1 MVTSISL
8 AEKYPPV
15 KEAHINVQ
23 RVGHNTVTECIS
35 SQLRVP
41 EIYTY
46 LLTFCENL
54 GLNMLFCSAEAAMK
68 S

>member
-15 KEAHINVQ
+15 MKHIQ
-23 RVGHNTVTECIS
+23 MLHRVGHNAVTECIG

-46 LLTFCENL
+46 LLTYL
-54 GLNMLFCSAEAAMK
+54 LSVKIWG
-68 S
+68 

>member
-15 KEAHINVQ
+15 MKHIQ
-23 RVGHNTVTECIS
+23 MYIVGHNAVTECIG

-46 LLTFCENL
+46 LLSVKIW
-54 GLNMLFCSAEAAMK
+54 G
-68 S
+68 

>member
-15 KEAHINVQ
+15 KEAHINVH
-23 RVGHNTVTECIS
+23 RVGHNAVTECIS

-46 LLTFCENL
+46 LLTYFL
-54 GLNMLFCSAEAAMK
+54 
-68 S
+68 